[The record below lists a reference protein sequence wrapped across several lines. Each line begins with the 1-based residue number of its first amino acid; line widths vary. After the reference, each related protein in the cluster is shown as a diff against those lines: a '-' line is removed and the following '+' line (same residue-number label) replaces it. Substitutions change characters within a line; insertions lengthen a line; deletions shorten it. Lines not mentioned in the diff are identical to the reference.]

1 MDTNGRKSLASSRA
15 SQASESSLPNIRS
28 KTPHNRLM
36 LSSSAQGTVDS
47 LPPVMRQCQVWNRTL
62 QARIVTAM
70 LTITIGLRTLLIEGR
85 DRIGG
90 RSWSSNIDGYPFEMG
105 GTWVSWGQPHVWR
118 EISRYDMRHELELS
132 YDFSQGVNCFS
143 FGSATG
149 KRDMS
154 HEDEVRQ
161 DCSFVRPVSSEMDS

>member
-1 MDTNGRKSLASSRA
+1 
-15 SQASESSLPNIRS
+15 
-28 KTPHNRLM
+28 
-36 LSSSAQGTVDS
+36 
-47 LPPVMRQCQVWNRTL
+47 
-62 QARIVTAM
+62 
-70 LTITIGLRTLLIEGR
+70 
-85 DRIGG
+85 
-90 RSWSSNIDGYPFEMG
+90 MG

-154 HEDEVRQ
+154 HEDEVREDLKLMEPESYKTQ
-161 DCSFVRPVSSEMDS
+161 S

>member
-1 MDTNGRKSLASSRA
+1 MTTKS
-15 SQASESSLPNIRS
+15 
-28 KTPHNRLM
+28 
-36 LSSSAQGTVDS
+36 
-47 LPPVMRQCQVWNRTL
+47 
-62 QARIVTAM
+62 
-70 LTITIGLRTLLIEGR
+70 LTITSGLETLLIEGR

-132 YDFSQGVNCFS
+132 YDFSQGVNCFA

-154 HEDEVRQ
+154 HEDEV
-161 DCSFVRPVSSEMDS
+161 SDSIESKPNDPDN